1 MVLEGKTRLA
11 VSGHIGMN
19 TISLIESELS
29 RELDR
34 KNGRQNN
41 DEEDLFEISALK
53 AVLELIKSKNATA
66 WIDDKLNVHFEILR
80 DNDAQKF
87 AKVVKDF
94 DADLRGFFSSA
105 VLKSLERGRDDS
117 LIIAFIDNYDLDI
130 PFAKTG
136 ADGKITKAVIS
147 VRQLLN
153 IIPMTVIAARF

>member
-1 MVLEGKTRLA
+1 M
-11 VSGHIGMN
+11 
-19 TISLIESELS
+19 
-29 RELDR
+29 
-34 KNGRQNN
+34 
-41 DEEDLFEISALK
+41 
-53 AVLELIKSKNATA
+53 
-66 WIDDKLNVHFEILR
+66 NVHFEVLR

-117 LIIAFIDNYDLDI
+117 LIIAFIDNYDLDV

-136 ADGKITKAVIS
+136 ADGNITKAVIS
-147 VRQLLN
+147 VQQLLN